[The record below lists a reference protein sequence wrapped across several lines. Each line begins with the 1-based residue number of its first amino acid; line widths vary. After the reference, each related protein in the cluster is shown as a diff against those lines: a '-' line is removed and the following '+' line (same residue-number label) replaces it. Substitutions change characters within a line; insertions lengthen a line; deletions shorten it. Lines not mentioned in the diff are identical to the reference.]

1 MTGLIIDAVPSPNE
15 TYFEA
20 LGISME
26 RNEQL
31 CDIIDECYERTA
43 TYPEAIA
50 CISRKVECVE
60 ELAYAIFHLGA
71 FAGEKRARLEIMNH
85 IEKAA

>member
-15 TYFEA
+15 TYYEA

-31 CDIIDECYERTA
+31 CDIIDQCYDETM
-43 TYPEAIA
+43 TYPDAIA
-50 CISRKVECVE
+50 CISRRVENLH
-60 ELAYAIFHLGA
+60 ELVYAVFHLGA
-71 FAGEKRARLEIMNH
+71 FAGDKRARLEMLSH
-85 IEKAA
+85 LEEAA